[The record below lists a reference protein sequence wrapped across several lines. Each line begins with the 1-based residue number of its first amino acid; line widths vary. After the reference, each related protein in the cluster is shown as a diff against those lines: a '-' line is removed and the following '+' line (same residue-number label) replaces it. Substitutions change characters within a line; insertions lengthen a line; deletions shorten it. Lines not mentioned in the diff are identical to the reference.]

1 MMMQSA
7 RKVDENGF
15 ITVDRN
21 PISREGVFQYGG
33 NSIPGADPTRIYS
46 VYRPAEEL
54 NNPEALKSF
63 EMLPLVDDHPPILM
77 GNESAFDLP
86 EKPIH
91 GSTGEDILFED
102 GILYAKLRIFSDS
115 LKSQVAADKKQLSM
129 GYRCKFEKSSG
140 VFNGQPYDYVQKN
153 IRGNHIAL
161 VHQGRSGA
169 DIAVLDHDETTM
181 AFDHFDLALDT
192 AGDEQM
198 ADEDKKDAG
207 ESEAKKEMSMA
218 EVCALLETILP
229 QIKSMQDSLA
239 GMTASNTETDAAVA
253 DADSEK
259 DDEDDKGA
267 MDAAEIKTRLASLEN
282 RDTKSILRDI
292 SARDTLAKEISELGV
307 GTFDHAE
314 MTVGEVAE
322 YGLKSLNLT
331 APKGQER
338 AVLNGYIAGRKS
350 AGPEVGFAMDV
361 SLKADG
367 LLGARLNKNKE

>member
-1 MMMQSA
+1 MMQSA
-7 RKVDENGF
+7 RQVDENGF

-54 NNPEALKSF
+54 SNPEALKSF
-63 EMLPLVDDHPPILM
+63 EMLPLVDDHPPVLM
-77 GNESAFDLP
+77 GNESELGLP

-91 GSTGEDILFED
+91 GSTGQDILFED

-115 LKSQVAADKKQLSM
+115 LKSQTAADKKQLSM

-140 VFNGQPYDYVQKN
+140 VFNGQPYDYIQTN

-192 AGDEQM
+192 AGDEHM
-198 ADEDKKDAG
+198 ADEENKDAG

-229 QIKSMQDSLA
+229 QIKSMQESLA
-239 GMTASNTETDAAVA
+239 GMTSSGTETDAAVSDA
-253 DADSEK
+253 DADSE
-259 DDEDDKGA
+259 EDDKGA

-292 SARDTLAKEISELGV
+292 SARDTLAKEVSQFV

-314 MTVGEVAE
+314 MTASEVAE
-322 YGLKSLNLT
+322 YGLKALNLT

-338 AVLNGYIAGRKS
+338 AVLAGFIAGRKAAS
-350 AGPEVGFAMDV
+350 PEVGFAMDV
-361 SLKADG
+361 ALKADS
-367 LLGARLNKNKE
+367 LFAKRMTDNA